1 METVNKVWS
10 GVGGE
15 DPADG
20 HVRTLDPKT
29 IGRAL
34 TRFCSG
40 KRVEMDEHDGWVPP
54 AIYPPAARPVLA
66 R

>member
-1 METVNKVWS
+1 MDTANKVMS
-10 GVGGE
+10 GVGGV

-20 HVRTLDPKT
+20 PVRTLDPKT

-34 TRFCSG
+34 LRFCSG
-40 KRVEMDEHDGWVPP
+40 KRVQMDEQDAWVAP
-54 AIYPPAARPVLA
+54 AIIANATRPVLA